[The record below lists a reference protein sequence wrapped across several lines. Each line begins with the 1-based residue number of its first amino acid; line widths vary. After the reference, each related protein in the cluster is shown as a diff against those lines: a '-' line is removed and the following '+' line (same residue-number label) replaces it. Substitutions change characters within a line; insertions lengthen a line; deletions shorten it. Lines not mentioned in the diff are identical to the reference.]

1 MFLSKRMFSVGT
13 EDEYYGDSAMST
25 EPSDYELHVARLAEE
40 RESKRQVKAFGK
52 VTAAGRVYG
61 GRTCSLAVA
70 SVAVEAYR
78 ARGDA

>member
-1 MFLSKRMFSVGT
+1 MFSVGT

-25 EPSDYELHVARLAEE
+25 EPSDYELHVARLAE
-40 RESKRQVKAFGK
+40 RELKRQVKAFGK
-52 VTAAGRVYG
+52 VTAAGRVCG

>member
-1 MFLSKRMFSVGT
+1 MFSVGN

-25 EPSDYELHVARLAEE
+25 EPSDYELHVARLAE
-40 RESKRQVKAFGK
+40 RELKRQVKAFGK
-52 VTAAGRVYG
+52 VTAAGRVCG